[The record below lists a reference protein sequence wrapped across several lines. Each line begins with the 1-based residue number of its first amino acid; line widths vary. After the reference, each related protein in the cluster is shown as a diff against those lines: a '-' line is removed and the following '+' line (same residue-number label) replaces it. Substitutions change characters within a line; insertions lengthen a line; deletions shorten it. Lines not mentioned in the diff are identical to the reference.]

1 MPPIPAQRPT
11 LLDEHRSLS
20 DQDVGL
26 LYQIISRAEQNPDVE
41 LLPVRVLFAAYDEV
55 LAEHGADADAEQT
68 CMRFLFKMGT
78 KGFGGQP
85 IFDRFEDLLQQMGI
99 VLSFDDD
106 KTSQSRAHGQNPTLT
121 GPTYDEPNTEGIA
134 EDTTQR
140 SIRRRASFNSIYDVG
155 EDTAHRNLYRPS
167 SRSSMS
173 RLEVGK
179 SNFPEIDNPNH
190 EDEPHVVDPAR
201 SSDKHELLAQFLEM
215 GRRLM
220 GGLDPLRETSELPHS
235 HQSRQRGSSS
245 LSSRA
250 PSRSESSSSSS
261 DSSLDLDAGLNVHD
275 MNIVDEIGPKPSLSD
290 LLRDS
295 STFAMYRKRAKA
307 RKALL
312 EWREKAVRAQQSH
325 RDMEAVALNRDR
337 VTLIRQAFELWRAEL
352 QKKRQITQT
361 ERFFRHLERRAAKA
375 RDLYLMTK
383 AFTHW
388 AQLTS
393 DEISKTSAAREH
405 ILRLKYF
412 NAWREITAVNELK
425 AQRFA
430 SGKPLHFWKK
440 KMKQIKDNEEAAD
453 IVHATNMKRK
463 YMKTLH
469 WTLYFEQRAPEWN
482 DYRLTR
488 SSLLSW
494 IRAFRTQRE
503 RETEIDHINRN
514 ELLQSVFQTWSQR
527 LRAVMTAQH
536 EADASYNEG
545 ILKNDIEIWHA
556 HSRVQSAA
564 TRVASRVDKR
574 LMKAALGQWR
584 LRTSSIQQADDF
596 NGKRLMRNAWMTW
609 NDRLR
614 CYALNARIEERLKM
628 ETIYKW
634 VLAERC
640 RLAERIR
647 DQRVQREAFTDF
659 ILAARNMSRE
669 LIQRE
674 EEYVQQ
680 RNRDTLQSHL
690 RCWRGKHQIQRQRE
704 IAAAEFYIP
713 RIEQEALVIWKSRRS
728 HMQKIE
734 KWASEARFY
743 FTAKKT
749 ITQWQNAT
757 VEASKR
763 RRQEA
768 YMKVRRKVKM
778 NLASSVLNVWYGK
791 SQHAVGLNRQAEQI
805 NQEKLH
811 QQSIELVERWKQQTS
826 KVLQDVQDAD
836 VYYHRQLA
844 YHMLTRWIDEHERIQ
859 GMEEQADGLDSVY
872 VSGLASAQL
881 RKLSLRLF
889 QVQSTFETAD
899 SMHDRIL
906 RKHHRNMLRH
916 WNHKSKY
923 QRETREASAPTAVE
937 PTDQEPA
944 TPATTV
950 GSAILPEAENT
961 LNFSDLLSIPE
972 HQLASTTPMATPGYL
987 ASPSRRAARARMLA
1001 QMSTTPATPIFT
1013 PFASRLRA
1021 AMDSDKGSSSSKFQG
1036 RTSVGTMVRF
1046 AIEEPESPSEGRR
1059 STKRE

>member
-1 MPPIPAQRPT
+1 
-11 LLDEHRSLS
+11 
-20 DQDVGL
+20 
-26 LYQIISRAEQNPDVE
+26 
-41 LLPVRVLFAAYDEV
+41 
-55 LAEHGADADAEQT
+55 
-68 CMRFLFKMGT
+68 
-78 KGFGGQP
+78 
-85 IFDRFEDLLQQMGI
+85 
-99 VLSFDDD
+99 
-106 KTSQSRAHGQNPTLT
+106 
-121 GPTYDEPNTEGIA
+121 
-134 EDTTQR
+134 
-140 SIRRRASFNSIYDVG
+140 
-155 EDTAHRNLYRPS
+155 
-167 SRSSMS
+167 MS

-179 SNFPEIDNPNH
+179 SNFTEIDNPGH
-190 EDEPHVVDPAR
+190 EDEPHAVDLAR

-220 GGLDPLRETSELPHS
+220 GGLDPLRETAEPPHS
-235 HQSRQRGSSS
+235 HTPRPHPNHQKGSSS
-245 LSSRA
+245 LISHPR
-250 PSRSESSSSSS
+250 SRSESSSSSR
-261 DSSLDLDAGLNVHD
+261 DSSLDLDAGLNVED
-275 MNIVDEIGPKPSLSD
+275 MNIVEDEIGPKPSLSD

-295 STFAMYRKRAKA
+295 STFAMYRKRAIA

-312 EWREKAVRAQQSH
+312 QWLEKAVGAQKTN
-325 RDMEAVALNRDR
+325 RDMEALALNKDR

-361 ERFFRHLERRAAKA
+361 ERFFRHLERRATKA

-393 DEISKTSAAREH
+393 DEISKTSDAREH

-440 KMKQIKDNEEAAD
+440 KLKQIKDNEEAAD

-482 DYRLTR
+482 DYRLTK

-494 IRAFRTQRE
+494 IRACRTQRE
-503 RETEIDHINRN
+503 RETEIDHVNRY

-527 LRAVMTAQH
+527 LRVVMTAQH
-536 EADASYNEG
+536 EADTSYNKG

-556 HSRVQSAA
+556 HTRVQSAA

-574 LMKAALGQWR
+574 LRKSALGQWR
-584 LRTSSIQQADDF
+584 LRTSHIQQADDF
-596 NGKRLMRNAWMTW
+596 NNKRLMRNAWTTW

-614 CYALNARIEERLKM
+614 CYALNARVEERLKM

-634 VLAERC
+634 VLVERC

-647 DQRVQREAFTDF
+647 NQRIQREIFTDF
-659 ILAARNMSRE
+659 IFTARNMSRE

-680 RNRDTLQSHL
+680 RNRDTLRSHL
-690 RCWRGKHQIQRQRE
+690 RRWKDKLEIQRRRE
-704 IAAAEFYIP
+704 IAATEFYIP

-728 HMQKIE
+728 HTQKIE
-734 KWASEARFY
+734 KWAIEARFY
-743 FTAKKT
+743 FTAKKALK
-749 ITQWQNAT
+749 QWQNAT

-768 YMKVRRKVKM
+768 YMKVRRKIKM
-778 NLASSVLNVWYGK
+778 NLASSVLGVWYEK
-791 SQHAVGLNRQAEQI
+791 SQHAVDLNRQAEQI
-805 NQEKLH
+805 NQEKLQ
-811 QQSIELVERWKQQTS
+811 QQSAELVQRWQQQTL
-826 KVLQDVQDAD
+826 KVTQDVQDAD

-844 YHMLTRWIDEHERIQ
+844 YHMLTRWIDGYERIQ

-899 SMHDRIL
+899 AMHDRIL
-906 RKHHRNMLRH
+906 RKHHRNMFRH
-916 WNHKSKY
+916 WNHRSNH
-923 QRETREASAPTAVE
+923 QREARDAPAPAIAE

-950 GSAILPEAENT
+950 GSTIPPESEHT

-972 HQLASTTPMATPGYL
+972 HQLTSTTPIATPGYL

-1013 PFASRLRA
+1013 PFATRLRA
-1021 AMDSDKGSSSSKFQG
+1021 AMDSDKGSSSSRFQG
-1036 RTSVGTMVRF
+1036 RSSVGTMVRF

-1059 STKRE
+1059 STRRE

>member
-1 MPPIPAQRPT
+1 MQR
-11 LLDEHRSLS
+11 
-20 DQDVGL
+20 
-26 LYQIISRAEQNPDVE
+26 
-41 LLPVRVLFAAYDEV
+41 
-55 LAEHGADADAEQT
+55 
-68 CMRFLFKMGT
+68 
-78 KGFGGQP
+78 
-85 IFDRFEDLLQQMGI
+85 MGI

-106 KTSQSRAHGQNPTLT
+106 KTSHSRANGQNPTLT
-121 GPTYDEPNTEGIA
+121 GPVYEEQNTEGIA

-140 SIRRRASFNSIYDVG
+140 SIRRRASFNSIYDAG
-155 EDTAHRNLYRPS
+155 EDTNQKNTYRPS

-179 SNFPEIDNPNH
+179 SDFPAIDSPGH
-190 EDEPHVVDPAR
+190 EDEPDVINPAR
-201 SSDKHELLAQFLEM
+201 SSDKHALLAQFLEM

-220 GGLDPLRETSELPHS
+220 GGLDPLRDTSELPHS
-235 HQSRQRGSSS
+235 RMPQPHPNHQKGSSS
-245 LSSRA
+245 RSSH
-250 PSRSESSSSSS
+250 PQSRSESSSSSR
-261 DSSLDLDAGLNVHD
+261 DSSLDLGAGLNVED
-275 MNIVDEIGPKPSLSD
+275 MNIVEDEIGSKPSLSD

-295 STFAMYRKRAKA
+295 STFAMYRKRAIA

-312 EWREKAVRAQQSH
+312 QWLENALRAQQTH

-337 VTLIRQAFELWRAEL
+337 VTLVRQAFELWRAEL
-352 QKKRQITQT
+352 QKKRQVTQT
-361 ERFFRHLERRAAKA
+361 ERFFRHLEARAAKA

-440 KMKQIKDNEEAAD
+440 KMKQIKDNEDAAD
-453 IVHATNMKRK
+453 IVHATNLKRK
-463 YMKTLH
+463 YLKTLH

-482 DYRLTR
+482 DYRLTK

-503 RETEIDHINRN
+503 RETEIDHANRH

-527 LRAVMTAQH
+527 LRVIMAAQH
-536 EADASYNEG
+536 EADTSYNRG

-556 HSRVQSAA
+556 YTRVQSAA
-564 TRVASRVDKR
+564 TRVTSRVDKR
-574 LMKAALGQWR
+574 LMKSALGQWR
-584 LRTSSIQQADDF
+584 LRTSNIQQADDF
-596 NGKRLMRNAWMTW
+596 NSRRLMRNAWMTW

-634 VLAERC
+634 VLAERY

-647 DQRVQREAFTDF
+647 NQRMQREAFTDF
-659 ILAARNMSRE
+659 ILTARNMSRE

-680 RNRDTLQSHL
+680 RNRDTLRSHL
-690 RCWRGKHQIQRQRE
+690 RRWAGKLEIQRKRE
-704 IAAAEFYIP
+704 IAATEFYIP

-728 HMQKIE
+728 HTQKIE
-734 KWASEARFY
+734 KWATEARFY
-743 FTAKKT
+743 FTAKKSLK
-749 ITQWQNAT
+749 QWQNAT

-768 YMKVRRKVKM
+768 YMKVRRKLKM
-778 NLASSVLNVWYGK
+778 NLASNVLAVWYEK
-791 SQHAVGLNRQAEQI
+791 SQHAVDLNRQADKI

-811 QQSIELVERWKQQTS
+811 QQSAGLVQRWQQQTS
-826 KVLQDVQDAD
+826 KVVQDVQDAD

-844 YHMLTRWIDEHERIQ
+844 YHMLTRWIEGHERIQ

-889 QVQSTFETAD
+889 QVQSAFETGDA
-899 SMHDRIL
+899 MHDRIL

-916 WNHKSKY
+916 WNHKSHY
-923 QRETREASAPTAVE
+923 QREAREAPAPEIVE

-950 GSAILPEAENT
+950 GSTTHPESEHT
-961 LNFSDLLSIPE
+961 LNFSDLFSIPE
-972 HQLASTTPMATPGYL
+972 HQLASTTPIATPGYL

-1013 PFASRLRA
+1013 PFATRLRA
-1021 AMDSDKGSSSSKFQG
+1021 AMDGDNVSSSSRFQG
-1036 RTSVGTMVRF
+1036 RGSVGTMVRF

-1059 STKRE
+1059 STRRE